1 MNYRNWVVTYFLEVL
16 KCCQKHLIHFTGT
29 KSTITQ
35 KNSTDYKQSLASFKR
50 GKSKTGMRHKPLEPV
65 STCCNF
71 PGACLVCL
79 PKQPYLLV
87 LSIQQPC
94 SRKCWELLT
103 SLALQP
109 INYTTATV
117 AKHSPP
123 KGKKKNHIIF
133 HFTEPMSKMKNIQ
146 ALLLYKRCRTESC
159 CWLLPCPC
167 CTATNPLDGDK
178 QLPNK
183 VSAPWHD
190 LTPIA
195 APKLSLS
202 GDCSRTKGIWKES
215 SCRLS
220 ILHCSPQTTHPMLCA
235 FFPTSIYHA
244 IIYFQQITAQN
255 LKTSSSCH
263 WKCPQQMP
271 GENVESLPFSVEPK
285 LHFRHWGY
293 MYFPCLVQLPIM
305 SLLNIIAACVWMEI
319 LGLAGVYSLTGGSVV
334 IVWEQEAGL
343 CSFWWWHWWL
353 SRWQGRSRVLV

>member
-50 GKSKTGMRHKPLEPV
+50 GKSKTGMCHKPLEPV

-123 KGKKKNHIIF
+123 KGKKKSHY
-133 HFTEPMSKMKNIQ
+133 FTLHRTYVQNEKHSSTASIQ
-146 ALLLYKRCRTESC
+146 KVPDRKLLLASTLP
-159 CWLLPCPC
+159 LLHSHKS
-167 CTATNPLDGDK
+167 T
-178 QLPNK
+178 
-183 VSAPWHD
+183 
-190 LTPIA
+190 
-195 APKLSLS
+195 
-202 GDCSRTKGIWKES
+202 R
-215 SCRLS
+215 
-220 ILHCSPQTTHPMLCA
+220 
-235 FFPTSIYHA
+235 
-244 IIYFQQITAQN
+244 
-255 LKTSSSCH
+255 
-263 WKCPQQMP
+263 
-271 GENVESLPFSVEPK
+271 
-285 LHFRHWGY
+285 WG
-293 MYFPCLVQLPIM
+293 
-305 SLLNIIAACVWMEI
+305 
-319 LGLAGVYSLTGGSVV
+319 
-334 IVWEQEAGL
+334 
-343 CSFWWWHWWL
+343 
-353 SRWQGRSRVLV
+353 